1 MSRTSR
7 LFRVTVLAALLATG
21 VGLAAAQAAAPQ
33 EHHARMAERHQQ
45 RLDQL
50 KTRLQLSPQQESAW
64 LAYVARVTPD
74 RHSSEPLAGDA
85 RADWAALTT
94 PERIERMKAWQVQRQ
109 AAQQQRMDATLSFYG
124 ILSPA
129 QRQVFDQATAPGFQ
143 RAGMRRHGPH
153 RPEQA
158 PGS

>member
-21 VGLAAAQAAAPQ
+21 VGLAAAQAAAPH

-109 AAQQQRMDATLSFYG
+109 AAQQQRMDATLSFYA

-129 QRQVFDQATAPGFQ
+129 QQQVFDQATAPGFQ
-143 RAGMRRHGPH
+143 RAGMRRHGPL